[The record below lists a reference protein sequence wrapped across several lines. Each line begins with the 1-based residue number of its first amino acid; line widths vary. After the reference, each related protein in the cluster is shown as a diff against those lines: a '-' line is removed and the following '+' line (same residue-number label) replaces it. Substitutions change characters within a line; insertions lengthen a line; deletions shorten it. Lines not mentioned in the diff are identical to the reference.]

1 MKKNIVFFKENA
13 LFAGPPF
20 GPPYPDLKNTKLQLS
35 LEKKIKVIAC
45 LDQILAH
52 FEI

>member
-1 MKKNIVFFKENA
+1 MKKIIVFYKENMS
-13 LFAGPPF
+13 FAGPPF
-20 GPPYPDLKNTKLQLS
+20 PDLENTTSQLS

-45 LDQILAH
+45 LDQILAQ

>member
-1 MKKNIVFFKENA
+1 MFSNENNA
-13 LFAGPPF
+13 SDGPPF
-20 GPPYPDLKNTKLQLS
+20 GPTFLFLKNTTSQLS

-45 LDQILAH
+45 LDQILAQ